1 MIIARDN
8 ERLYLTSWQYNSAL
22 IFDALAKVIENNG
35 GSVKPE
41 YNKAIISN
49 RSLDEAMTE
58 YKDRVAQL
66 EYIVNAGKA
75 NEKTLDALAEYK
87 AKLEEYASINND
99 PVTVKR
105 LSYISFTLDGM
116 YYYFQTD
123 DNPFF
128 EFYYQKTPV
137 RNGKRSKDAYLM
149 EFTKD
154 WLYDCFF
161 RVGCANAD
169 IAEAANLIFN
179 ALVNAPISGIHRDG
193 KKTRVP
199 NTYNNGYHYETVYAP
214 ERFETVEF

>member
-22 IFDALAKVIENNG
+22 IFDKLATIIENNG
-35 GSVKPE
+35 GNVKPE
-41 YNKAIISN
+41 YHKAIISN

-58 YKDRVAQL
+58 YKDKVALL
-66 EYIVNAGKA
+66 ENVVKAGKA

-161 RVGCANAD
+161 HAGCANAD
-169 IAEAANLIFN
+169 IVEAANLIFN

-214 ERFETVEF
+214 ERFETVDF